1 MGHSIDRVTC
11 GREIESVGKGEIQ
24 QQEEECEMI
33 KTKQDILTVL
43 DKNQSRLKALGVR
56 RIGVFGCFV
65 RGEQH
70 PDSDIDLLVE
80 FASGKKTFDTF
91 MELSFF
97 LEEVLQRRIEL
108 VTIESLSPYLGP
120 YILKEVEYAS
130 LTA

>member
-1 MGHSIDRVTC
+1 MACD
-11 GREIESVGKGEIQ
+11 REIQSLRNGAVQ

-56 RIGVFGCFV
+56 RIGVFGSFV

-80 FASGKKTFDTF
+80 FASGKKNFDTF

-130 LTA
+130 LAA

>member
-1 MGHSIDRVTC
+1 
-11 GREIESVGKGEIQ
+11 
-24 QQEEECEMI
+24 MI

-56 RIGVFGCFV
+56 RIGVFGSFV

-80 FASGKKTFDTF
+80 FASGKKNFDTF

-130 LTA
+130 LAA